1 MEPDADDNKQQPGGG
16 GKATVAS
23 HPKSREW
30 QLRKYLLLLAILV
43 ATVTYI
49 AGLDPPGGVWLET
62 TDEHLTGDPILP
74 DTRRLR
80 YDLFYYFNATAFV
93 ASLVLTILLLPF
105 RVEGPR
111 LMAVRGVM
119 VVDLLCL
126 MVAYIAG
133 SCRGRLTTIFASV
146 LSATIFVYIVVHAL
160 VAPSTDTPEKKTVH
174 DSPDK
179 EKAMDME
186 DGHLHGCSSNPLDMK
201 EAVEDGKLRPKER
214 RKVLMLLSIFM
225 VTITYTAGLSPPGG
239 TWEHAAEEGG
249 AAAAAGG
256 HHRAGDPVLQ
266 EGHYWR
272 FVAFFVLNT
281 VAFVASLTVI
291 MLLLSTRMGN
301 NGRRLSALNVAIA
314 FALLGLMGAYASG
327 SCRETETTVYVLC
340 LIGAVL
346 LYISCLAVIKFLSK
360 KTKPQA
366 QTHGCCGWMTATAR
380 PGPACRSDCA
390 SPTDLGPDPV
400 MPGPCQGEPSIA
412 TGSRRNPASK
422 NREDST
428 DPVERARSLILLL
441 ATLITTVTY
450 QAGLDPPG
458 GVWRDDDNGH
468 SGGGLILPAT
478 HAKRYK
484 VFFYCNSAA
493 FVASIIVIIMVQ
505 SRSLIGRRALEA
517 AVILDLF
524 GLIGAY
530 SAGSC
535 RDVRTSIY
543 VFSLAVAIFVL
554 VVAIYV
560 VISKLPHDKKGKLE
574 EKSKLE
580 KKQKLLLLLAILAV
594 TITYQAG
601 LTPPGGFWIEHTD
614 EDHRYGDSILADN
627 YPLRYKA
634 FFYCN
639 ATSFMASV
647 IAIVCL
653 MSRNLSSIAV
663 GYCNALYACMAA
675 GLVGLMGAYAAGT
688 TRRLRTSIYVFALV
702 GAVLIFAA
710 LHIKFF
716 HKILI
721 GCLSFFSSKKQDEVT
736 KNHDQAT
743 GSKGST
749 GKKCTN
755 NHDEETTD
763 EYKEKYKMRKYL
775 TLLGILAASVTYQA
789 GLVPPGSVWPTN
801 DGKGHAAGNPIL
813 GDTDGRRYH
822 AFFYSNSTS
831 FAASIVAIV
840 LLLQGTLILPEL
852 NDPDRF
858 GPMHMVVVLDLL
870 GLLVAY
876 AAGSSRDW
884 GTSGYVVAMAV
895 MVLAYVAIYVFLS
908 LRDRKG
914 SEGRATTEV
923 RSSSSTSQS
932 SRSTLEV
939 ARPASRSSGSADNV

>member
-16 GKATVAS
+16 GKARVAS

-62 TDEHLTGDPILP
+62 TDEHLTGDPILAWTP
-74 DTRRLR
+74 AGSGTTCSTTSTRRR
-80 YDLFYYFNATAFV
+80 SV

-105 RVEGPR
+105 RVEWAR

-119 VVDLLCL
+119 VVDLVCL

-160 VAPSTDTPEKKTVH
+160 VAPSIDTPEKKTVH

-186 DGHLHGCSSNPLDMK
+186 DGHLHGCSS
-201 EAVEDGKLRPKER
+201 
-214 RKVLMLLSIFM
+214 
-225 VTITYTAGLSPPGG
+225 LSPPGG

-291 MLLLSTRMGN
+291 MLLLSTSMGN

-380 PGPACRSDCA
+380 PCPACRSDCA

-400 MPGPCQGEPSIA
+400 MPGPCQGEQPTEPSIA
-412 TGSRRNPASK
+412 TGSKRNPASK

-653 MSRNLSSIAV
+653 MSQNLSSIAV

>member
-468 SGGGLILPAT
+468 SGGGLILPAP

-614 EDHRYGDSILADN
+614 EDHRFGDSILADN

-653 MSRNLSSIAV
+653 MSWNLSSIAV

>member
-1 MEPDADDNKQQPGGG
+1 MLSRLAPPTQPSAREPSKIRGGDEHIEQLEPRGRAAERRHGPHARCTDLLRNDGSGVADAELDEVGEDVDARAEVLGVGEQPLED
-16 GKATVAS
+16 K
-23 HPKSREW
+23 
-30 QLRKYLLLLAILV
+30 LRKYLLLLAILV

-105 RVEGPR
+105 RVEGAR

-133 SCRGRLTTIFASV
+133 SCRGRLTTIFASA

-160 VAPSTDTPEKKTVH
+160 VAPSTESEKEKKKEKEKTVH
-174 DSPDK
+174 DAQIDHSSTNDDSPADK
-179 EKAMDME
+179 EKVME
-186 DGHLHGCSSNPLDMK
+186 DGHLHGCSSNPVDKK

-214 RKVLMLLSIFM
+214 RKVLMLLAIFM

-239 TWEHAAEEGG
+239 TWEHAEEGD
-249 AAAAAGG
+249 AAAAGG

-291 MLLLSTRMGN
+291 MLLLSTSMGN

-327 SCRETETTVYVLC
+327 SCRETETTV
-340 LIGAVL
+340 
-346 LYISCLAVIKFLSK
+346 
-360 KTKPQA
+360 
-366 QTHGCCGWMTATAR
+366 
-380 PGPACRSDCA
+380 
-390 SPTDLGPDPV
+390 
-400 MPGPCQGEPSIA
+400 
-412 TGSRRNPASK
+412 
-422 NREDST
+422 T

-441 ATLITTVTY
+441 ATLIATVTY

-505 SRSLIGRRALEA
+505 SRSLISRRALEA

-543 VFSLAVAIFVL
+543 VFALAAAIFVL

-688 TRRLRTSIYVFALV
+688 TRRLRTSIYVFALI

-710 LHIKFF
+710 LHIQFF

-721 GCLSFFSSKKQDEVT
+721 GCLSFFSSNKKQDEVT

-743 GSKGST
+743 GSKGSIGKNCT
-749 GKKCTN
+749 NNHDEATDNHDEVVVESKGTAGKKCTN

-789 GLVPPGSVWPTN
+789 GLAPPGSVWPTN
-801 DGKGHAAGNPIL
+801 DGEGHAAGNPIL

-895 MVLAYVAIYVFLS
+895 MVLAYIAIYVFLS

-914 SEGRATTEV
+914 SEGGATTE
-923 RSSSSTSQS
+923 
-932 SRSTLEV
+932 
-939 ARPASRSSGSADNV
+939 

>member
-1 MEPDADDNKQQPGGG
+1 MWDPPERLIFFPRSSSSSTRLAVGRQRLAKGRWRGSSSDLGGVKGPHAMLSRLALPTQPSAREPSKIRGGDEHIEQLEPRGRAAERRHGPHARCTDLLRNDGSGVADAELDEVGEDIDARAEVFGVGEQPLEDKDHTIQATSAPVAETVCTVQMEPDADDNKQQPGGG

-146 LSATIFVYIVVHAL
+146 LSATIFVYIV
-160 VAPSTDTPEKKTVH
+160 
-174 DSPDK
+174 
-179 EKAMDME
+179 
-186 DGHLHGCSSNPLDMK
+186 
-201 EAVEDGKLRPKER
+201 EAVEDGKLRPQR
-214 RKVLMLLSIFM
+214 
-225 VTITYTAGLSPPGG
+225 AAQGLSPPGG

-291 MLLLSTRMGN
+291 MLLLSTSMGN

-327 SCRETETTVYVLC
+327 SCRETETTV
-340 LIGAVL
+340 
-346 LYISCLAVIKFLSK
+346 
-360 KTKPQA
+360 
-366 QTHGCCGWMTATAR
+366 
-380 PGPACRSDCA
+380 
-390 SPTDLGPDPV
+390 
-400 MPGPCQGEPSIA
+400 
-412 TGSRRNPASK
+412 
-422 NREDST
+422 
-428 DPVERARSLILLL
+428 
-441 ATLITTVTY
+441 
-450 QAGLDPPG
+450 
-458 GVWRDDDNGH
+458 
-468 SGGGLILPAT
+468 
-478 HAKRYK
+478 
-484 VFFYCNSAA
+484 
-493 FVASIIVIIMVQ
+493 
-505 SRSLIGRRALEA
+505 SLIGRRALEA

-675 GLVGLMGAYAAGT
+675 GLVGLMGAYAA
-688 TRRLRTSIYVFALV
+688 RNHPK
-702 GAVLIFAA
+702 AA
-710 LHIKFF
+710 D
-716 HKILI
+716 
-721 GCLSFFSSKKQDEVT
+721 KQDEVT
-736 KNHDQAT
+736 KNHDQATGSKGSTGKKCTNNHDEETTDEYKEKYKMRKYLTLLGILAASVTYQAGLVPPGSAT

-831 FAASIVAIV
+831 FSASIVAIV

-939 ARPASRSSGSADNV
+939 ARPASWSSGSADNV